1 MWKRNIVVKTQPKI
15 ANNNVRNDLTN
26 AIQYNLH
33 TKEQDKLELITAP
46 TNGIKIY
53 ESPAGILTSVCI
65 CVLINDKNNIQ
76 IIIENLI
83 KLREIFKKTFIV
95 FVSYNMDILYREVL
109 SNLENC
115 LLINSTNY
123 SEEFQ
128 LRNLYLNFFHENR
141 KMFNLMMVID
151 PINLYCP
158 INRKSFNFLENLDFN
173 VAFANQ
179 SYKYYDIDSL
189 IDDYKNGSTITDP
202 ELKKEQQKHISINN
216 ELIPVKSAFGG
227 LAVYKTE
234 VLDLDNKY
242 TTDNH
247 ITFNLKISEKY
258 SKMFIVPSFL
268 VETSPDN
275 AYLYL

>member
-1 MWKRNIVVKTQPKI
+1 MYKRNVVVKTQPKT
-15 ANNNVRNDLTN
+15 ANNNVRNDLIN
-26 AIQYNLH
+26 ATQHNLH
-33 TKEQDKLELITAP
+33 MKERDKIELITAP

-53 ESPAGILTSVCI
+53 ESHAGILTSVCI
-65 CVLINDKNNIQ
+65 CVLIKDTSNIQ
-76 IIIENLI
+76 NMIENLI

-95 FVSYNMDILYREVL
+95 FVSYNIDILYKELL

-115 LLINSTNY
+115 LLINSSNY

-128 LRNLYLNFFHENR
+128 LRNLYLSFFHENI

-151 PINLYCP
+151 PINLYLP
-158 INRKSFNFLENLDFN
+158 INTKSFNFLENLDFT

-234 VLDLDNKY
+234 VLDIDNKY

-247 ITFNLKISEKY
+247 ITFNLKISQKY
-258 SKMFIVPSFL
+258 SKMFIIPSFL
-268 VETSPDN
+268 VETSPEN
-275 AYLYL
+275 GHLYL

>member
-1 MWKRNIVVKTQPKI
+1 MYKRIAGGKTQEKTSNI
-15 ANNNVRNDLTN
+15 TVKNELVTDNKN
-26 AIQYNLH
+26 YSS
-33 TKEQDKLELITAP
+33 KSLETITSS

-53 ESPAGILTSVCI
+53 ESPTGIFKSVCI
-65 CVLINDKNNIQ
+65 CVLIKDTSNIEIMIQ
-76 IIIENLI
+76 NLI
-83 KLREIFKKTFIV
+83 KAREMFKKTFIV
-95 FVSYNMDILYREVL
+95 FVSYNIDTIYKEIL

-115 LLINSTNY
+115 LLINSNKY

-128 LRNLYLNFFHENR
+128 LRNLYLRFVHEN
-141 KMFNLMMVID
+141 KKIFDLMMVID
-151 PINLYCP
+151 PINLCLP
-158 INRKSFNFLENLDFN
+158 INVRSFNFLENLDFN

-189 IDDYKNGSTITDP
+189 IDDYKDGSAIADP
-202 ELKKEQQKHISINN
+202 ELKKEYQKHISVNN
-216 ELIPVKSAFGG
+216 EIIPVKSAFGG
-227 LAVYKTE
+227 LAIYKTE
-234 VLDLDNKY
+234 VLDLDNTY

-247 ITFNLKISEKY
+247 KTFNLKISQKY